1 MPSLTVVSCDCERAM
16 TIANL
21 VPDSAALLLPDIDE
35 LSGVLLEVLNS
46 GGQMNRHNFFMEVD
60 QYPPYPDASRQT
72 KESVVFAL
80 REAWSWLDAQGFI
93 AFKAGS
99 SGDIYFIT
107 RSGRRVATREGMRA
121 YSKINLLPRGKLHR
135 IIEDRVYAA
144 FLRGEYDTA
153 VFQAFREVE
162 VAVRTAGK
170 FPPEAIGV
178 KLMREAF
185 RTTAGAAGPL
195 TDSLLPVAEQEAMM
209 NLFVGAIGLYKNP
222 QSHRNVPTDPMDAA
236 EVIVFA
242 SHLLR
247 LVDRLNP

>member
-1 MPSLTVVSCDCERAM
+1 M
-16 TIANL
+16 TIASL
-21 VPDSAALLLPDIDE
+21 VPDPSALLSLEIEE
-35 LSGVLLEVLNS
+35 LSGVLLEILTVENQS
-46 GGQMNRHNFFMEVD
+46 GQMNRHNFFNDLD
-60 QYPPYPDASRQT
+60 QRPPYPQASRET
-72 KESVVFAL
+72 KESIGFAF
-80 REAWSWLDAQGFI
+80 REAWSWLESQGFI

-99 SGDIYFIT
+99 SGDMFFIT
-107 RSGRRVATREGMRA
+107 RSGRRVATRKGMRS

-135 IIEDRVYAA
+135 TIEDRVYST

-162 VAVRTAGK
+162 VAVRTAGG

-185 RTTAGAAGPL
+185 RTGQTAGPL
-195 TDSLLPVAEQEAMM
+195 TDSLLPIAEQEAMM
-209 NLFVGAIGLYKNP
+209 NLFAGAIGLYKNP

-247 LVDRLNP
+247 LVDRLGSRAQTP